1 MNVRVYPLISYL
13 CKGEI
18 NMFSVVFYDV
28 RIGQTGD
35 MMECLDH
42 MTRSHFRTIMT
53 NIHMECSYDK
63 RKYQAYVFIG
73 KSLGDV
79 NSMTEFKYPYLLMA
93 DIIVSGFKTEDG
105 YINIR
110 VKRNTDFVSKFVRR
124 MLNYS
129 YHAFM

>member
-1 MNVRVYPLISYL
+1 
-13 CKGEI
+13 
-18 NMFSVVFYDV
+18 MFSVVFYDV
-28 RIGQTGD
+28 RTGQTGD

-42 MTRSHFRTIMT
+42 MTRSHFRTITT

-63 RKYQAYVFIG
+63 QKYQAYVFIN